1 MAQRV
6 ICRERGVV
14 PNCVQSASNKGM
26 LYEEL
31 QRISRQPIEVWLNEQ
46 ADTIN
51 KMRELCNRP
60 QLEFAWNKKD

>member
-1 MAQRV
+1 MVQLVTHRK
-6 ICRERGVV
+6 RGVI
-14 PNCVQSASNKGM
+14 PNCIPVASNKGM

-60 QLEFAWNKKD
+60 QLEFAWNKSE